1 MFQIDQPVERRN
13 VQRLIKTSKTQSK
26 KTVRQEIDER
36 DLSKLVSVDTFK
48 YKFKNIN

>member
-13 VQRLIKTSKTQSK
+13 VQTQSK